1 MTELVEH
8 QKAKI
13 SELEAENENLLS
25 LLEAER
31 IMVEKLQRMLFG
43 KKSEKKEI
51 PVDPNQLTIGFEKL
65 DILEEEKR
73 AT

>member
-51 PVDPNQLTIGFEKL
+51 PVDPN
-65 DILEEEKR
+65 
-73 AT
+73 